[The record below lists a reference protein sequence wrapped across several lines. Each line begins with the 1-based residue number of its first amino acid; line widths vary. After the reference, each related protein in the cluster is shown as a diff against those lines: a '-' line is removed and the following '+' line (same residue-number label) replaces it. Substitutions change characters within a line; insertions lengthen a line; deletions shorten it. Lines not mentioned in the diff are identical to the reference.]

1 MVGSERKGE
10 HKVEVMLVVVTNI
23 GVTNHHLN
31 ILLQTCLYFSR
42 TLRSRFAKELRC

>member
-1 MVGSERKGE
+1 ME

-31 ILLQTCLYFSR
+31 ILLQTWLFLKDIKIKLCKG
-42 TLRSRFAKELRC
+42 TDGH